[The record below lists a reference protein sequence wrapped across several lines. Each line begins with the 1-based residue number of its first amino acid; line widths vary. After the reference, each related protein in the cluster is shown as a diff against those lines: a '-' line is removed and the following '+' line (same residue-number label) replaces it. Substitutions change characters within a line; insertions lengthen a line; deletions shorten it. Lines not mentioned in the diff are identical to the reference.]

1 MYFMNKNN
9 RIININNYNN
19 KSYFVGISI
28 SGSPSTESGIAVIDR
43 DLNIVR
49 IDKIF
54 NLNDLQLVIN
64 NLGPANNIIVCV
76 DLPKNVSMNTNKWR
90 YEAKN
95 ISSFKTNNLTDTKF
109 SWADRFSDRGSDFC
123 SNIQEL
129 GIETYRYY
137 CYFTKNILK
146 LNPPFRSRS
155 PVACKYLQMIIQ
167 NNLKI
172 SGIPTN
178 LIALSGL
185 DALIGAYT
193 GWKISTSNENFGY
206 KCIGEFNTLPI
217 VTAI

>member
-1 MYFMNKNN
+1 MMDNPILKKH
-9 RIININNYNN
+9 NN
-19 KSYFVGISI
+19 KSYFVGISL
-28 SGSPSTESGIAVIDR
+28 SYSVSTESGIAIIDR

-54 NLNDLQLVIN
+54 NLSDLSLIIK
-64 NLGPANNIIVCV
+64 NLGPADSIVVCV
-76 DLPKNVSMNTNKWR
+76 DLPKNVPLTNGKWR
-90 YEAKN
+90 QEARN
-95 ISSFKTNNLTDTKF
+95 ISPFKLNNFDSKF

-123 SNIQEL
+123 GDVKDL
-129 GIETYRYY
+129 GVEIYRYY

-146 LNPPFRSRS
+146 LNPPFKSRS

-172 SGIPTN
+172 SGIPAN

-193 GWKISTSNENFGY
+193 GWRIATSNENAGY
-206 KCIGEFNTLPI
+206 KYIGEFNTLPI